1 MRERGLVAPG
11 TPARSSAIASYLP
24 CQYTSPERGDCL
36 TLDVCVY
43 WRVERAGWTHGGTVD
58 ERLCRAVATYCAE
71 RGWSAEQ
78 FATRAFEGLLEEAR
92 AGVPELTDVP
102 RADWEVG
109 AARVAAQGDRV
120 AEFMRG
126 LNGR

>member
-1 MRERGLVAPG
+1 M
-11 TPARSSAIASYLP
+11 
-24 CQYTSPERGDCL
+24 
-36 TLDVCVY
+36 
-43 WRVERAGWTHGGTVD
+43 D
-58 ERLCRAVATYCAE
+58 ERLCRAVAGYCAE
-71 RGWSAEQ
+71 RGWTAEQ

-102 RADWEVG
+102 RSDWEVG

-126 LNGR
+126 LNGG